1 MTASTIRRRLSL
13 GFAALLVVAATGI
26 FASVQVAQQATA
38 ELARV
43 GELAERGRRLSRVA
57 GLVREFYMHQ
67 AHLALG
73 LHGPHH
79 RQMARSARADLATAM
94 TALDGAGGAI
104 DMVRVRRDIEA
115 LDRLFEDEFLPAL
128 ATQATQKA
136 REIHHRAVG
145 LVDRLV
151 AMLEASESDAAHAIT
166 NAQTTAQ
173 SAADAATLRSGII
186 LAIAAVLALL
196 IGSAV
201 SRSIAN
207 PVQRL
212 RFAAAELVAGRVDA
226 VPIAGPTEVR
236 ALGAALN
243 EMIAALEAQ
252 RRARSAAETMAAL
265 GRASAGIA
273 HEINNPLGVILGH
286 ARLLERQGAQSQ
298 SADIAEDAA
307 AIVSEA
313 RLCQQIV
320 QSLLDYARPGALD
333 RSPIDLAAHLETICE
348 RHGATLAGLD
358 DRSADWVVP
367 GDAVR
372 LTQLFT
378 NLVQNAAAFAQT
390 VTVSATSTL
399 DGVEVVVADDGP
411 GVDGDRVERI
421 FEPFESTR
429 PDGVGLGLPIA
440 RSIAVAH
447 GGTLRA
453 EAGPG
458 GRFIVELPRMQ
469 RGF

>member
-1 MTASTIRRRLSL
+1 MTASTIRRRLAL
-13 GFAALLVVAATGI
+13 GFAALLIVAAAGI
-26 FASVQVAQQATA
+26 FASVQVARQATA

-43 GELAERGRRLSRVA
+43 GELAEQGRRLSRVA

-79 RQMARSARADLATAM
+79 RQMARTARADLGAAM
-94 TALDGAGGAI
+94 TALDAVGGAV
-104 DMVRVRRDIEA
+104 DMIRVRRDVEA

-128 ATQATQKA
+128 AADTTGKA

-151 AMLEASESDAAHAIT
+151 ALLESSQSATAEAIFDARQA
-166 NAQTTAQ
+166 AQV
-173 SAADAATLRSGII
+173 AADAAALRSGVI
-186 LAIAAVLALL
+186 LAVAAILALL
-196 IGSAV
+196 IVGAT

-212 RFAAAELVAGRVDA
+212 RIAAAELVAGRVEG
-226 VPIAGPTEVR
+226 VPIAGPAEVR

-243 EMIAALEAQ
+243 EMLASLEAQ

-286 ARLLERQGAQSQ
+286 ARLLEREGARLASD
-298 SADIAEDAA
+298 AVAEDAA
-307 AIVSEA
+307 AIARES

-333 RSPIDLAAHLETICE
+333 RKPVDLRAQLEAICD
-348 RHGATLAGLD
+348 RHGATLDAPAEL
-358 DRSADWVVP
+358 VVL

-378 NLVQNAAAFAQT
+378 NLLQNAAAFGDT
-390 VTVSATSTL
+390 VTVSATCTPKIVRIS
-399 DGVEVVVADDGP
+399 VVDDGP
-411 GVDGDRVERI
+411 GVSADRVERI
-421 FEPFESTR
+421 FEPFESAR

-447 GGTLRA
+447 AGTLRA

-458 GRFIVELPRMQ
+458 GRFIAELPRPPRRQ
-469 RGF
+469 EDA